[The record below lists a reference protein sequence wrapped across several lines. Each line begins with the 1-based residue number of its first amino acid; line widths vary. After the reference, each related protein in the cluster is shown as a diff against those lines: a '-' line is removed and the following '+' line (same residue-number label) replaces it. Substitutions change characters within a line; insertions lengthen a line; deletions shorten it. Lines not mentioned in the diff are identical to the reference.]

1 MSSVHISL
9 DMQLYMVAVQVKW
22 SDPERWRAVIAH
34 PGGMHNVMSFIGC
47 IGNLMKGSG
56 VEELLGAAYSG
67 LAGMLSGKSWPRAM
81 RAFRME
87 CAVVMS
93 DYLDGDGSRTFNDLT
108 EYLEEARKT
117 PTGWLWVDCLI
128 KPTHIAHLF
137 IRWAFFKLVYDM
149 R

>member
-34 PGGMHNVMSFIGC
+34 PGGMHNVISFIGC

-56 VEELLGAAYSG
+56 VEELLGGAYSG

-93 DYLDGDGSRTFNDLT
+93 DYLGGDGSRTFNDLT

-117 PTGWLWVDCLI
+117 PTG
-128 KPTHIAHLF
+128 
-137 IRWAFFKLVYDM
+137 
-149 R
+149 